1 MKYHPDRNSDNPE
14 ATTKF
19 QEILKA
25 YTILSDPQK
34 RQVYDQTGLTDDD
47 AMPGNKSYDEWYET
61 WRAMFARISTKDIEA
76 FEKEYVGSELE
87 MEDLKEA
94 YLDSRGDMGKVLDAV
109 PLCTYKDE
117 GRFRGII
124 EGWIEDGSVPSFAKF
139 VNEDEKKAKR
149 RLKKAMKE
157 EKEAEE
163 YAKELGVIPGDD
175 HSLERAIMA
184 KRQGPTSN
192 KSKHE
197 DQMGDIA
204 AMLAEKYGGGNN
216 DTKKKK
222 KKKKLTAGKEN
233 TTELPSEPTEEE
245 FAAARARL
253 SAKR

>member
-1 MKYHPDRNSDNPE
+1 M
-14 ATTKF
+14 
-19 QEILKA
+19 Q
-25 YTILSDPQK
+25 
-34 RQVYDQTGLTDDD
+34 
-47 AMPGNKSYDEWYET
+47 
-61 WRAMFARISTKDIEA
+61 
-76 FEKEYVGSELE
+76 
-87 MEDLKEA
+87 
-94 YLDSRGDMGKVLDAV
+94 
-109 PLCTYKDE
+109 
-117 GRFRGII
+117 GII

-175 HSLERAIMA
+175 HSLERCDFTQLGQGLMRLHRAIMA

-222 KKKKLTAGKEN
+222 KKKKKLTAGKEN
-233 TTELPSEPTEEE
+233 TVI
-245 FAAARARL
+245 
-253 SAKR
+253 